1 MVPNSIS
8 TCKQRQF
15 QRTVSQKESCL
26 NWLEI
31 PLINFVLFC
40 SFFCIQFP
48 GSLPRLKFADQNIIK
63 ASKMKQLYTN
73 RTGDKFACF
82 HNSIDFFGQAMLL
95 TCRFHVRMKE

>member
-1 MVPNSIS
+1 MQTKTIS
-8 TCKQRQF
+8 THGFAKGKLFKLARDPF
-15 QRTVSQKESCL
+15 NKFR
-26 NWLEI
+26 
-31 PLINFVLFC
+31 FVLF
-40 SFFCIQFP
+40 FFCIQFP